1 MSDLKMT
8 VAERN
13 AFLADDHVAI
23 IAIERQDKPPLTVPI
38 WYRVDETGG
47 IEIWTELGSLKERFI
62 RAAGRFS
69 LAVQQETVPYR
80 YVSVGGPATIR
91 TDIPREGVLPIVR
104 RYVSDA
110 EMDEYLDANYTDKA
124 VLITMRPEVWNSA
137 DYAKESVASDSGPVT
152 TGSERCAT
160 AVHGA
165 VER

>member
-1 MSDLKMT
+1 MTDLKMT
-8 VAERN
+8 VAERTE
-13 AFLADDHVAI
+13 FLAGSHVAI

-69 LAVQQETVPYR
+69 LAVQQETTPYR
-80 YVSVGGPATIR
+80 YVSVGGSASIR

-110 EMDEYLDANYTDKA
+110 EMDDYLDANYTDKA

-137 DYAKESVASDSGPVT
+137 DYAKESAIPASD
-152 TGSERCAT
+152 
-160 AVHGA
+160 AVP
-165 VER
+165 R